1 MTDEHEDDSEEGHSL
16 WDAEC
21 PLLKADTLSNQVRLI
36 SEAAMFVGALTY
48 IVTALL
54 EARFLGYKMFIENLV
69 SRTQS
74 SQRQLGYNRSFC
86 ISEYCTIARHVPV
99 FLLSTHGVSLH

>member
-1 MTDEHEDDSEEGHSL
+1 MDEDSGEHHGL

-21 PLLKADTLSNQVRLI
+21 PLLKAETLSDQVRLF
-36 SEAAMFVGALTY
+36 SEGFMFLGALTY

-69 SRTQS
+69 KHYRK
-74 SQRQLGYNRSFC
+74 
-86 ISEYCTIARHVPV
+86 
-99 FLLSTHGVSLH
+99 